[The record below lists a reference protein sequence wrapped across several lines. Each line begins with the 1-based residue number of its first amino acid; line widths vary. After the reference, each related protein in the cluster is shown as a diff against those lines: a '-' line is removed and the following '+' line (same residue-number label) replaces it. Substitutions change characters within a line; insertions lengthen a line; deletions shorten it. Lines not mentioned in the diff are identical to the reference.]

1 MKREAL
7 FSISSAILTL
17 ALLPAVLQ
25 AQSNASAA
33 GETSAEHAQSLRMVA
48 AQTVFDKSLDGK
60 GLQPGQEIQ
69 VTLVQKIKLNDG
81 QELPKGTTL
90 AGTVVS
96 NGKASN
102 GNTKLSVRFTEARV
116 KGGKTIPVQAVV
128 TGLYDGGSLN
138 AQYGTNSWTPGQ
150 VNVEQSSAVS
160 GLVLSSRVGTGDSGS
175 FETKKDTV
183 KIDRGH
189 ALFVAI
195 APGEGAGSGSANGK

>member
-7 FSISSAILTL
+7 FCLTSAILSL
-17 ALLPAVLQ
+17 ALLPGVLQ
-25 AQSNASAA
+25 AQSNSSAA
-33 GETSAEHAQSLRMVA
+33 ADTSAEHAQSLRMVP

-60 GLQPGQEIQ
+60 GLQTGQEIQ

-102 GNTKLSVRFTEARV
+102 GSTKLSVRFTEARL
-116 KGGKTIPVQAVV
+116 KGGKALPIQAVV

-150 VNVEQSSAVS
+150 VNVEQNSAVS
-160 GLVLSSRVGTGDSGS
+160 GLVLSSRVGAGESGS
-175 FETKKDTV
+175 FETKKDAV

-189 ALFVAI
+189 ALFLAI
-195 APGEGAGSGSANGK
+195 APGEGAGSGTANGK